1 MRNKNNNYS
10 PCYIE
15 SHLSHLNLTSNLRAG
30 EAGHRIGSHFF
41 QIKAKNNKME
51 TGNKKINVLFLFQ
64 YTNY

>member
-10 PCYIE
+10 PCFLE

-41 QIKAKNNKME
+41 QIKAKTIKLKLE
-51 TGNKKINVLFLFQ
+51 IKKN
-64 YTNY
+64 